1 MPLWAGWISSVPRR
15 YAAGVKRVLSF
26 LLTLSCVACGG
37 GQSGTSADGGL
48 DAQLD
53 AALGDA
59 SLDAPVDLD
68 AATDAATDASLDAD
82 LDAATDAGPPL
93 LGPPYPIVL
102 AHGFFGFEDFAGIE
116 FITYFYRVKS
126 HLAAEGETLV
136 FTPAVDPFAGSDER
150 GLQLLA
156 EVERIVHDTGYAQVN
171 IIGHSQGGLDARV
184 VAALRP
190 DLVASVT
197 TIATPHAG
205 TPVADAL
212 VGITDYPRLA
222 DLLDA
227 FVRLI
232 GAPIY
237 SALGAD
243 TSVTA
248 ALRQL
253 SSVGMDEFNA
263 MYPPDPDMPYF
274 SIAGRSDNHPGGPEC
289 AATDSPAFITRWRRD
304 LDPID
309 PLFILPEA
317 INDGEI
323 GPGHPND
330 GMVRVIDAHFGRFLG
345 CIPADHM
352 DEVGHLFGDSPGLGN
367 DFDYLQFWSDLIAWL
382 RAQGY

>member
-1 MPLWAGWISSVPRR
+1 
-15 YAAGVKRVLSF
+15 
-26 LLTLSCVACGG
+26 LTLCFALGCGG
-37 GQSGTSADGGL
+37 GQGAGSD
-48 DAQLD
+48 DA
-53 AALGDA
+53 GI
-59 SLDAPVDLD
+59 
-68 AATDAATDASLDAD
+68 
-82 LDAATDAGPPL
+82 DAATDAGADADVADAHRDGAIDASSDASLDAALDGASDAALDAGPPP

-116 FITYFYRVKS
+116 FINYFFRVKA
-126 HLAAEGETLV
+126 HLASSGETMV
-136 FTPAVDPFAGSDER
+136 YTPAVDPFASSADR
-150 GLQLLA
+150 GRELLA
-156 EVERIVHDTGYAQVN
+156 EVERIVAETGYGKVN
-171 IIGHSQGGLDARV
+171 LIGHSQGGLDARV

-190 DLVASVT
+190 DLVASIT

-205 TPVADAL
+205 TPVADAI
-212 VGITDYPRLA
+212 VRIADYPRLSE
-222 DLLDA
+222 LLDA

-237 SALGAD
+237 DALGAD

-253 SSVGMDEFNA
+253 SSEGMAEFNA
-263 MYPPDPDMPYF
+263 MYPRNPDIPFF
-274 SIAGRSDNHPGGPEC
+274 SIAGRSDNHFGGPEC
-289 AATDSPAFITRWRRD
+289 DATDSPRFITRWRRD

-317 INDGEI
+317 INDGEF

-330 GMVRVIDAHFGRFLG
+330 GMVRAIDAQFGRFLG

-367 DFDYLQFWSDLIAWL
+367 DFDYLEFWSELIAWL

>member
-1 MPLWAGWISSVPRR
+1 VPRR

-93 LGPPYPIVL
+93 RGPPYPIVL

-136 FTPAVDPFAGSDER
+136 FTPAVDPFASSDER
-150 GLQLLA
+150 GRELLA
-156 EVERIVHDTGYAQVN
+156 EVERIVHDTGYGKVD

-184 VAALRP
+184 VAGLRP
-190 DLVASVT
+190 DLVASIT
-197 TIATPHAG
+197 TVATPHAG

-212 VGITDYPRLA
+212 VRITDYPRLSE
-222 DLLDA
+222 LIDA

-237 SALGAD
+237 DALGAD

-253 SSVGMDEFNA
+253 SSEGMDEFNA
-263 MYPPDPDMPYF
+263 AYPLNPDIPFF

-289 AATDSPAFITRWRRD
+289 DATGSPPFITRWRRD

-330 GMVRVIDAHFGRFLG
+330 GMVRAIDAHFGRFLG